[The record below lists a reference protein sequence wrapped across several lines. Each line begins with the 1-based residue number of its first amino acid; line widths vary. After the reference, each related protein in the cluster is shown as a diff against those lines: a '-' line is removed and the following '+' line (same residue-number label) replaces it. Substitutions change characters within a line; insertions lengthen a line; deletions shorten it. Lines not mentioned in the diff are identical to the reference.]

1 MSDDDRTGYFAR
13 LATIVTD
20 GLDTC
25 GYVYCPGEMMVTNP
39 GWCQP
44 VKVWKGCFDG
54 WIRKPDP
61 EAQMLASVMFD
72 LRPIGGG
79 ETLFADLRDKTLG
92 AASKTSIFVAHMVA
106 NSLKHMPPLGL
117 LRGLATIRSGEHKNA
132 LDM

>member
-25 GYVYCPGEMMVTNP
+25 GYVYCPGEMMATNP
-39 GWCQP
+39 HWCQP
-44 VKVWKGCFDG
+44 VKVWKSCFDG

-61 EAQMLASVMFD
+61 EAQMLASMMFD
-72 LRPIGGG
+72 RRPIGGG
-79 ETLFADLRDKTLG
+79 ETLFADLRNKTLG